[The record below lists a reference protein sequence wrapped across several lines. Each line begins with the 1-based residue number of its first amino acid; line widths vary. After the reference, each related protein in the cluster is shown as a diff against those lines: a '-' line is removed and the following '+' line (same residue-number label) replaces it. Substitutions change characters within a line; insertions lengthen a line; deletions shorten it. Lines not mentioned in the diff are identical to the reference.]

1 MTALSSCY
9 SVKTMLVN
17 PVARQH
23 LQVFRR
29 RTDIENVI
37 AQILRSGNCHN
48 VCHDEWVE
56 TLLILKKD
64 ALPDL
69 SNSKVIKLLRMLSWN
84 FSLDFSDSSVSL
96 LCLAAL
102 GCTGIC
108 LQVMRACATLQH
120 HNRCSQVSVPL
131 QHTKEDCKPSQVK
144 LTSSSCGL
152 RLKLRKTTQNSAAL
166 IHRHLHELFF
176 VIGVTSVKPD
186 LKYTSH
192 QSQGRKFSAGGLLIL
207 PELSALSTAPGTASF
222 LDKWLRCESQV
233 KHCQLVN
240 GH

>member
-1 MTALSSCY
+1 
-9 SVKTMLVN
+9 MLVN

-69 SNSKVIKLLRMLSWN
+69 SNSKVIKLLRTLSWN

-108 LQVMRACATLQH
+108 LQVMRACATQQCCVVQH
-120 HNRCSQVSVPL
+120 NNHCSQISVPL

-144 LTSSSCGL
+144 LTSFCGL
-152 RLKLRKTTQNSAAL
+152 RLKFRKTTQTSAAL

-176 VIGVTSVKPD
+176 VIGATSVKPD

-192 QSQGRKFSAGGLLIL
+192 QPQRRKFSAGGLLIL

-222 LDKWLRCESQV
+222 LDKSLRCESQV

-240 GH
+240 GQ